1 MICRTRQGVTEEE
14 AIGGTTSEYPQIP
27 FSSPSPCSSPLSFSS
42 IVVFSSNSPLVLGA
56 GPLFI
61 LSLQASPFEG
71 IGDASHPLELRSAP
85 RVGLT
90 LSSNSL
96 CLFIVDPVPAIQ
108 TLLLRFVLLLIK
120 PSDRLNY
127 VSISI
132 SRVTNTLRFAYTW
145 RDCEC
150 LRLIRGFSLPVA
162 GY

>member
-1 MICRTRQGVTEEE
+1 M
-14 AIGGTTSEYPQIP
+14 
-27 FSSPSPCSSPLSFSS
+27 
-42 IVVFSSNSPLVLGA
+42 LGA